1 MPVTKSQNEILK
13 MISDH
18 RDEISCFGVRQL
30 GLFGSAVRGEAT
42 QDSDLDFLV
51 EFETKSFDAYMDLK
65 FFLEDLFSCQVDLVI
80 ADAIKPRL
88 RESILKEAVHASGF

>member
-1 MPVTKSQNEILK
+1 MPVTKSQNEIFK
-13 MISDH
+13 TIVEH
-18 RDEISCFGVRQL
+18 RDEITRFGVRRL

-42 QDSDLDFLV
+42 QESDLDFLV
-51 EFETKSFDAYMDLK
+51 ELEIKSFDAYMDLK

-88 RESILKEAVHASGF
+88 RESILKEAVHAPGF

>member
-13 MISDH
+13 MISEH
-18 RDEISCFGVRQL
+18 RDEINRFGVRRL

-42 QDSDLDFLV
+42 QESDLDFLV

-88 RESILKEAVHASGF
+88 RESILKEAVHAPGF

>member
-1 MPVTKSQNEILK
+1 MPDTKSQNEILK
-13 MISDH
+13 MISEH
-18 RDEISCFGVRQL
+18 RDEINRFGVRRL

-42 QDSDLDFLV
+42 QESDLDFLV

-88 RESILKEAVHASGF
+88 RESILKEAVHAPGF

>member
-1 MPVTKSQNEILK
+1 MSVTKSQNEILK
-13 MISDH
+13 IISEH
-18 RDEISCFGVRQL
+18 RDEICRFGVRQL

-42 QDSDLDFLV
+42 QKSDLDFLV

-80 ADAIKPRL
+80 TDAIKPRL
-88 RESILKEAVHASGF
+88 RESILKEAVHAPGF

>member
-13 MISDH
+13 MISEH
-18 RDEISCFGVRQL
+18 RDEINRFGVRRL

-42 QDSDLDFLV
+42 QESDLDFLV

-65 FFLEDLFSCQVDLVI
+65 FFLEDLFRCQVDLVI

-88 RESILKEAVHASGF
+88 RESILKEAVHAPGF

>member
-13 MISDH
+13 TISEH
-18 RDEISCFGVRQL
+18 RDEINRFGVRRL

-42 QDSDLDFLV
+42 QESDLDFLV
-51 EFETKSFDAYMDLK
+51 EFQTKSFDAYMDLK
-65 FFLEDLFSCQVDLVI
+65 FFLEDLFRCQVDLVI

-88 RESILKEAVHASGF
+88 RESILKEAVHAPGF